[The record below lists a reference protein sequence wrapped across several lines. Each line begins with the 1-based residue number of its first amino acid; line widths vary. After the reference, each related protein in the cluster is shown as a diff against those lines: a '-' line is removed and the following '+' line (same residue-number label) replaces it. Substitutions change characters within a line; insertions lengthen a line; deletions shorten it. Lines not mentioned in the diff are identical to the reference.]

1 MPNKLNN
8 INIIS
13 IWEKQFS
20 KIQHIISSENQ
31 NITLK
36 QIETNF
42 PEQSTIT
49 PYSRYSQ
56 YSQEDKNKIVQHIQ
70 NKDKVSTAWLNSNP
84 IDYNSHVSN
93 STFIT
98 SYKQRL
104 GFKTIGNKKSCICG
118 AALDSIGNHFFTCPQ
133 SKVRNKIRNT
143 AHKHLKI
150 FLQDTV
156 TNIIKDVENSS
167 LQLLKYEP
175 LIDEYFPKLS
185 NQNNPI
191 TNNEPDYYDLQ
202 ENDDPI
208 LTGTIID
215 KRADIAIKN
224 GQETILIDVTMTEA
238 TAKFIK
244 SHSKAEEPANQAANV
259 KMKKYTSTHNMNTPP
274 TSNVKFFIASATTQ
288 GALSKD
294 FKLLL
299 KYLVKSYPE
308 NLRNEKLQQI
318 YQRLSSKIHSITSDN
333 LLFAL
338 EHMGTSNQNHNNNN
352 TPITQNNFPPI
363 LSSSTSSSSS
373 LHFPP
378 SLSTNILPIQNTI
391 RVRT

>member
-1 MPNKLNN
+1 
-8 INIIS
+8 
-13 IWEKQFS
+13 
-20 KIQHIISSENQ
+20 
-31 NITLK
+31 
-36 QIETNF
+36 
-42 PEQSTIT
+42 
-49 PYSRYSQ
+49 
-56 YSQEDKNKIVQHIQ
+56 
-70 NKDKVSTAWLNSNP
+70 
-84 IDYNSHVSN
+84 
-93 STFIT
+93 
-98 SYKQRL
+98 
-104 GFKTIGNKKSCICG
+104 
-118 AALDSIGNHFFTCPQ
+118 
-133 SKVRNKIRNT
+133 
-143 AHKHLKI
+143 
-150 FLQDTV
+150 
-156 TNIIKDVENSS
+156 
-167 LQLLKYEP
+167 
-175 LIDEYFPKLS
+175 
-185 NQNNPI
+185 
-191 TNNEPDYYDLQ
+191 
-202 ENDDPI
+202 
-208 LTGTIID
+208 
-215 KRADIAIKN
+215 
-224 GQETILIDVTMTEA
+224 MTEA

-274 TSNVKFFIASATTQ
+274 TSNVNFFIASATTQ

>member
-1 MPNKLNN
+1 MRWSHTVIAKTTLFKMINLPNDEQLVWLSKIIPDLSTETIREEKAILSLPTFIEYNNILNQFKDEMPNKLNN

-36 QIETNF
+36 QIESNF

-118 AALDSIGNHFFTCPQ
+118 ATLDSIGNHFFTCSQ

-143 AHKHLKI
+143 EHKNLKI

-175 LIDEYFPKLS
+175 LIDENFPKLS

-224 GQETILIDVTMTEA
+224 EQETILIDVTMTEA

-274 TSNVKFFIASATTQ
+274 TSK
-288 GALSKD
+288 
-294 FKLLL
+294 
-299 KYLVKSYPE
+299 
-308 NLRNEKLQQI
+308 
-318 YQRLSSKIHSITSDN
+318 
-333 LLFAL
+333 
-338 EHMGTSNQNHNNNN
+338 
-352 TPITQNNFPPI
+352 
-363 LSSSTSSSSS
+363 
-373 LHFPP
+373 
-378 SLSTNILPIQNTI
+378 
-391 RVRT
+391 